1 MTEKLQKVLA
11 RVGLGSRRE
20 LEQRISEG
28 RVSVNGK
35 VATLGDRVGPGDVVR
50 VDGHVIG
57 QAAMQGPER
66 RVLVYHKP
74 LGEVCTRSDPE
85 KRPTIYEKMPPVR
98 NGRWVAVG
106 RLDVN
111 TTGVILLTTDGE
123 LANRLMHPSSNVER
137 EYAVRVFGEV
147 SPEVIQKLR
156 DGVMLEDGPAHF
168 DHLYDAGGD
177 GANHWYHVTLHEGRN
192 REVRRLWES
201 QGVTV
206 SRLIRV
212 RYGPVQL
219 GRRLRPG
226 RYEEL
231 EGETLQEL
239 LHLVGL
245 GRPAVRGKEGDAN
258 KTAAAG
264 ARRGTAGRERMADE
278 QRPARPTVRK
288 GRAPTGEAPS
298 RPAVRKPRGA
308 AEPAAESPRRP
319 QARKPRDEID
329 EWSTSPRPPS
339 AVRKG
344 RATGGERVTTSG
356 ARPAARKPR
365 AATEGRSAPSR
376 GRPAARKSRA
386 EGEERPAPRSRG
398 AEPEPAAA
406 PRRAPTPRKPRPKRR
421 G

>member
-20 LEQRISEG
+20 LEQWITEG

-35 VATLGDRVGPGDVVR
+35 VATLGDRVGESDVVR
-50 VDGHVIG
+50 VDGRVIG

-85 KRPTIYEKMPPVR
+85 KRPTIFEKLPPLR

-123 LANRLMHPSSNVER
+123 LANRLMHPSNTVER

-147 SPEVIQKLR
+147 KPDILKRLR
-156 DGVMLEDGPAHF
+156 EGVMLEDGLARF
-168 DHLYDAGGD
+168 NTIVDAGGE
-177 GANHWYHVTLHEGRN
+177 GSNHWFHVTLHEGRN
-192 REVRRLWES
+192 REVRRLWET
-201 QGVTV
+201 QGITV

-231 EGETLQEL
+231 EGEPFQALLQ
-239 LHLVGL
+239 LVGL
-245 GRPAVRGKEGDAN
+245 ARKETRPKEGKGAGE
-258 KTAAAG
+258 KARAGKGKGSEPGKAPAPG
-264 ARRGTAGRERMADE
+264 ARRT
-278 QRPARPTVRK
+278 
-288 GRAPTGEAPS
+288 
-298 RPAVRKPRGA
+298 KPRIDSNG
-308 AEPAAESPRRP
+308 EPA
-319 QARKPRDEID
+319 
-329 EWSTSPRPPS
+329 
-339 AVRKG
+339 
-344 RATGGERVTTSG
+344 ERG
-356 ARPAARKPR
+356 D
-365 AATEGRSAPSR
+365 
-376 GRPAARKSRA
+376 
-386 EGEERPAPRSRG
+386 PAPRPRSVPRG
-398 AEPEPAAA
+398 RSGGDEPSPP
-406 PRRAPTPRKPRPKRR
+406 PRRAPSRRKPGTTERNRR

>member
-20 LEQRISEG
+20 LEQWINDG

-35 VATLGDRVGPGDVVR
+35 VATLGDRVGPSDVVR
-50 VDGHVIG
+50 VDGHTIG

-74 LGEVCTRSDPE
+74 LGEVCTRTDPE
-85 KRPTIYEKMPPVR
+85 KRPTIFEKMPPVR

-147 SPEVIQKLR
+147 SPEVIQHLR
-156 DGVMLEDGPAHF
+156 DGVMLDDGPARF
-168 DHLYDAGGD
+168 DVIYDAGGE
-177 GANHWYHVTLHEGRN
+177 GSNHWYHVILHEGRN
-192 REVRRLWES
+192 REVRRLWEH

-231 EGETLQEL
+231 EGEALQAL
-239 LHLVGL
+239 LQLVGL
-245 GRPAVRGKEGDAN
+245 ARPAKAVRGKAGDAK
-258 KTAAAG
+258 KTAAGA
-264 ARRGTAGRERMADE
+264 ARRGTPRVEGAKGED
-278 QRPARPTVRK
+278 RPVTARAHP
-288 GRAPTGEAPS
+288 AP
-298 RPAVRKPRGA
+298 RKPH
-308 AEPAAESPRRP
+308 AEV
-319 QARKPRDEID
+319 D
-329 EWSTSPRPPS
+329 EWSTSPHPRPTL
-339 AVRKG
+339 RKG
-344 RATGGERVTTSG
+344 RSDAGERPASSR
-356 ARPAARKPR
+356 ARPAPRKPR
-365 AATEGRSAPSR
+365 AESGDPATRNRSADT
-376 GRPAARKSRA
+376 
-386 EGEERPAPRSRG
+386 EPAPT
-398 AEPEPAAA
+398 
-406 PRRAPTPRKPRPKRR
+406 PRRAPARRTPTGGKPKRR
-421 G
+421 R

>member
-1 MTEKLQKVLA
+1 MNEKLQKVLA
-11 RVGLGSRRE
+11 RIGLGSRRE
-20 LEQRISEG
+20 LEQWISDG

-57 QAAMQGPER
+57 QAALRGPER

-85 KRPTIYEKMPPVR
+85 KRPTIFEKLPPLR
-98 NGRWVAVG
+98 HGRWVAVG

-123 LANRLMHPSSNVER
+123 LANRLMHPSSNIER

-156 DGVMLEDGPAHF
+156 DGVMLDDGPARF
-168 DHLYDAGGD
+168 DGIIDVGGD
-177 GANHWYHVTLHEGRN
+177 GANHWYHVILHEGRN

-231 EGETLQEL
+231 EGESLQAL
-239 LHLVGL
+239 LQQVGL
-245 GRPAVRGKEGDAN
+245 ARPKARAAVK
-258 KTAAAG
+258 KAAAG
-264 ARRGTAGRERMADE
+264 RDKAPR
-278 QRPARPTVRK
+278 Q
-288 GRAPTGEAPS
+288 GRA
-298 RPAVRKPRGA
+298 A
-308 AEPAAESPRRP
+308 A
-319 QARKPRDEID
+319 
-329 EWSTSPRPPS
+329 
-339 AVRKG
+339 
-344 RATGGERVTTSG
+344 
-356 ARPAARKPR
+356 
-365 AATEGRSAPSR
+365 
-376 GRPAARKSRA
+376 
-386 EGEERPAPRSRG
+386 ERPAPRKPRDTVDDWSTSPHPPAGSHKGGKAKEGQAGSRRARTPRG
-398 AEPEPAAA
+398 DGDAKPA
-406 PRRAPTPRKPRPKRR
+406 PRRAPPARKPAGHGKRR

>member
-1 MTEKLQKVLA
+1 MNEKLQKVLA
-11 RVGLGSRRE
+11 RIGLGSRRE
-20 LEQRISEG
+20 LEQWISDG

-50 VDGHVIG
+50 VDGHIIG

-85 KRPTIYEKMPPVR
+85 KRPTIFEKLPPLR

-123 LANRLMHPSSNVER
+123 LANRLMHPSSTIER

-156 DGVMLEDGPAHF
+156 DGVTLDDGPARF
-168 DHLYDAGGD
+168 DGIMDAGGD
-177 GANHWYHVTLHEGRN
+177 GANHWYHVLLHEGRN

-231 EGETLQEL
+231 EGETLQAL
-239 LHLVGL
+239 LQQVGL
-245 GRPAVRGKEGDAN
+245 ARPKAIVKKA
-258 KTAAAG
+258 
-264 ARRGTAGRERMADE
+264 TAGRDKTQRQGRAVAE
-278 QRPARPTVRK
+278 RPATRKSRDTV
-288 GRAPTGEAPS
+288 
-298 RPAVRKPRGA
+298 
-308 AEPAAESPRRP
+308 
-319 QARKPRDEID
+319 DD
-329 EWSTSPRPPS
+329 WSTSPHPP
-339 AVRKG
+339 AAPRKG
-344 RATGGERVTTSG
+344 RGGPEGRAGG
-356 ARPAARKPR
+356 ARSRPAGRKPGSDTGDRSRSRTAESDAKPAPRRAPAARKP
-365 AATEGRSAPSR
+365 TGH
-376 GRPAARKSRA
+376 G
-386 EGEERPAPRSRG
+386 
-398 AEPEPAAA
+398 
-406 PRRAPTPRKPRPKRR
+406 KRR

>member
-1 MTEKLQKVLA
+1 MNEKLQKVLA

-20 LEQRISEG
+20 LEQWISGG

-50 VDGHVIG
+50 VDGHIIG

-85 KRPTIYEKMPPVR
+85 KRPTIFEKMPPVR

-123 LANRLMHPSSNVER
+123 LANRLMHPSSTVER

-147 SPEVIQKLR
+147 SPEVLQKLR

-168 DHLYDAGGD
+168 DNLYDAGGD

-231 EGETLQEL
+231 EGETLQAL
-239 LHLVGL
+239 LALVGL
-245 GRPAVRGKEGDAN
+245 ARPVKAPSKTAVLKQTVAAAAARKAPRQGRSAATERPA
-258 KTAAAG
+258 
-264 ARRGTAGRERMADE
+264 
-278 QRPARPTVRK
+278 
-288 GRAPTGEAPS
+288 
-298 RPAVRKPRGA
+298 
-308 AEPAAESPRRP
+308 
-319 QARKPRDEID
+319 ARKPRAEID

-339 AVRKG
+339 AARKG
-344 RATGGERVTTSG
+344 RTTSEERATTSG
-356 ARPAARKPR
+356 TRPAARKPR
-365 AATEGRSAPSR
+365 AASAERPAPSR
-376 GRPAARKSRA
+376 GRSAPRKPRA
-386 EGEERPAPRSRG
+386 EGEERPAPRSRA
-398 AEPEPAAA
+398 AETEPTTA
-406 PRRAPTPRKPRPKRR
+406 PRRAPATRKPAGPKRR

>member
-1 MTEKLQKVLA
+1 MNEKLQKVLA
-11 RVGLGSRRE
+11 RIGLGSRRE
-20 LEQRISEG
+20 LEQWISDG

-35 VATLGDRVGPGDVVR
+35 VAALGDRVGPGDVVR
-50 VDGHVIG
+50 VDGHIIG
-57 QAAMQGPER
+57 QAALQGPER

-85 KRPTIYEKMPPVR
+85 KRPTIFEKMPPLR

-123 LANRLMHPSSNVER
+123 LANRLMHPSSNIER

-147 SPEVIQKLR
+147 SPEVIQRLR
-156 DGVMLEDGPAHF
+156 DGVMLDDGPARF
-168 DHLYDAGGD
+168 DGIVDAGGD
-177 GANHWYHVTLHEGRN
+177 GANHWYHVILHEGRN

-231 EGETLQEL
+231 EGETLQAL
-239 LHLVGL
+239 LQQVGL
-245 GRPAVRGKEGDAN
+245 ARPKAKAVVK
-258 KTAAAG
+258 KAAAG
-264 ARRGTAGRERMADE
+264 GDKAPR
-278 QRPARPTVRK
+278 Q
-288 GRAPTGEAPS
+288 GRA
-298 RPAVRKPRGA
+298 V
-308 AEPAAESPRRP
+308 AE
-319 QARKPRDEID
+319 
-329 EWSTSPRPPS
+329 
-339 AVRKG
+339 
-344 RATGGERVTTSG
+344 
-356 ARPAARKPR
+356 RPAARKPR
-365 AATEGRSAPSR
+365 DTVDDWSTSPHP
-376 GRPAARKSRA
+376 PA
-386 EGEERPAPRSRG
+386 
-398 AEPEPAAA
+398 
-406 PRRAPTPRKPRPKRR
+406 TPRKGGKAKEGPAGNGRSRTPRGDGDAQSASRRPPPARKPAGHGKRR

>member
-1 MTEKLQKVLA
+1 MNEKLQKVLA
-11 RVGLGSRRE
+11 RIGLGSRRE
-20 LEQRISEG
+20 LEQWISDG

-50 VDGHVIG
+50 VDGHIIG
-57 QAAMQGPER
+57 QAAMLGPER

-85 KRPTIYEKMPPVR
+85 KRPTIFEKMPSLR

-123 LANRLMHPSSNVER
+123 LANRLMHPSSHIER

-156 DGVMLEDGPAHF
+156 DGVMLDDGQARF
-168 DHLYDAGGD
+168 DDIIDAGGD
-177 GANHWYHVTLHEGRN
+177 GANHWYHVILHEGRN

-231 EGETLQEL
+231 AGETLQAL
-239 LHLVGL
+239 LQQVGL
-245 GRPAVRGKEGDAN
+245 ARPKAKAVVKKAAGGRDKTPRQGRATAERPA
-258 KTAAAG
+258 
-264 ARRGTAGRERMADE
+264 AR
-278 QRPARPTVRK
+278 QRRDTV
-288 GRAPTGEAPS
+288 
-298 RPAVRKPRGA
+298 
-308 AEPAAESPRRP
+308 
-319 QARKPRDEID
+319 DD
-329 EWSTSPRPPS
+329 WSTSPHPP
-339 AVRKG
+339 AAPRKG
-344 RATGGERVTTSG
+344 RGTQEGRPGAARSRPASRKPGAEGGERPRRRAGDGEASPPPRR
-356 ARPAARKPR
+356 APAARKP
-365 AATEGRSAPSR
+365 AGH
-376 GRPAARKSRA
+376 G
-386 EGEERPAPRSRG
+386 
-398 AEPEPAAA
+398 
-406 PRRAPTPRKPRPKRR
+406 KRR
-421 G
+421 R

>member
-20 LEQRISEG
+20 LEQWISEG
-28 RVSVNGK
+28 RISVNGK
-35 VATLGDRVGPGDVVR
+35 VATLGDRVGESDVVR
-50 VDGHVIG
+50 VDGRVIG

-85 KRPTIYEKMPPVR
+85 KRPTIFEKLPPLR

-123 LANRLMHPSSNVER
+123 LANRLMHPSNTVER

-147 SPEVIQKLR
+147 KPDILKRLR
-156 DGVMLEDGPAHF
+156 EGVMLEDGMARF
-168 DHLYDAGGD
+168 NTIVDAGGE
-177 GANHWYHVTLHEGRN
+177 GSNHWFHVTLHEGRN
-192 REVRRLWES
+192 REVRRLWET
-201 QGVTV
+201 QGITV

-231 EGETLQEL
+231 EGEPFQALLQ
-239 LHLVGL
+239 LVGL
-245 GRPAVRGKEGDAN
+245 ARKESKPKEGKGSED
-258 KTAAAG
+258 KT
-264 ARRGTAGRERMADE
+264 
-278 QRPARPTVRK
+278 
-288 GRAPTGEAPS
+288 RAPRAKGGAPGT
-298 RPAVRKPRGA
+298 RRAKPRTDSNG
-308 AEPAAESPRRP
+308 EPMERGDPA
-319 QARKPRDEID
+319 
-329 EWSTSPRPPS
+329 PRP
-339 AVRKG
+339 
-344 RATGGERVTTSG
+344 
-356 ARPAARKPR
+356 
-365 AATEGRSAPSR
+365 RS
-376 GRPAARKSRA
+376 
-386 EGEERPAPRSRG
+386 APRSRSG
-398 AEPEPAAA
+398 GDEAAPP
-406 PRRAPTPRKPRPKRR
+406 PRRAPAKRKPGTERNRR

>member
-1 MTEKLQKVLA
+1 MNEKLQKVLA

-20 LEQRISEG
+20 LEQWISDG

-50 VDGHVIG
+50 VDGHIIG

-85 KRPTIYEKMPPVR
+85 KRPTIFEKMPPVR

-123 LANRLMHPSSNVER
+123 LANRLMHPSSTVER

-168 DHLYDAGGD
+168 DNLYDAGGD

-231 EGETLQEL
+231 EGEALQAL
-239 LHLVGL
+239 LALVGL
-245 GRPAVRGKEGDAN
+245 AKPPS
-258 KTAAAG
+258 KTAALKQTVAAAAARKASRQGRSAG
-264 ARRGTAGRERMADE
+264 TERPVARKPRAEVDE
-278 QRPARPTVRK
+278 WTTSPHPPATVRK
-288 GRAPTGEAPS
+288 GRGES
-298 RPAVRKPRGA
+298 EERPGRG
-308 AEPAAESPRRP
+308 
-319 QARKPRDEID
+319 
-329 EWSTSPRPPS
+329 
-339 AVRKG
+339 
-344 RATGGERVTTSG
+344 
-356 ARPAARKPR
+356 RPAARKPR
-365 AATEGRSAPSR
+365 AEPGSESGR
-376 GRPAARKSRA
+376 RPAGRKPHVES
-386 EGEERPAPRSRG
+386 EERPSPRSRG
-398 AEPEPAAA
+398 TETEPGT
-406 PRRAPTPRKPRPKRR
+406 RRAPARRKPAAPKRR